1 MWLHQYLE
9 KYYYYGPPNHDMAQ
23 FRNFGI
29 YLPFRGNSMI
39 VVFFYE
45 PRRELKF
52 FKNRDMVT
60 KHLEALLPIL
70 QTKLGSPD
78 FVQAFDDG
86 TGTFTNHVY
95 EWTKTATATFGDMA
109 GYGTV
114 HKCLMVE
121 HLASRVTKFELHL
134 EVSPFL

>member
-29 YLPFRGNSMI
+29 YLPFRSNDTI
-39 VVFFYE
+39 AIFFYE

-52 FKNRDMVT
+52 FKKRDMVT
-60 KHLEALLPIL
+60 KYLETLLPTL
-70 QTKLGSPD
+70 QAKLGGPN

-86 TGTFTNHVY
+86 TGTFTTHVY
-95 EWTKTATATFGDMA
+95 EWTQTATAAFGDMA
-109 GYGTV
+109 SYGTV

-121 HLASRVTKFELHL
+121 YLTPRDAKFELHL
-134 EVSPFL
+134 EVSPYL